1 MILWQFLWPGVE
13 QKQNQHSLSPDNYRD
28 AYDFIFLRPT
38 KIVREGYLFGIHPKK
53 VRERVLNVRLVLNS
67 VINE

>member
-13 QKQNQHSLSPDNYRD
+13 QKQNQHSLSI